1 MELGLGKGNDW
12 GTKGVQGKDLCDLLE
27 IWQVVYMRG
36 RLKQEVCY
44 RTGRETWVEIR
55 RRGGR
60 SEDLQVAFLLP
71 WPDCQAVSHILSINS
86 RLLLIFDNN
95 NNANDI

>member
-1 MELGLGKGNDW
+1 MEISLGKGNDW
-12 GTKGVQGKDLCDLLE
+12 RTKGVQRKDLCGLLE
-27 IWQVVYMRG
+27 IGRVVYMRG

-44 RTGRETWVEIR
+44 RAGCETWAEIWR
-55 RRGGR
+55 CGGR

-71 WPDCQAVSHILSINS
+71 WPDHQAVSHILSINS